1 MWQLI
6 AGPLFGLIGS
16 GVEKFAEYKEDK
28 LKAEEREKDR
38 AHELAVMEKEATLA
52 IQKTTVEGQ
61 IRQSEAEQKTF
72 DRSYRFNNENLLP
85 DNAEITGWKLGL
97 VVLVEVFQKSI
108 RPASTC
114 WYQFL
119 VAVVFSWSAWKLVN
133 AGAEVI
139 SQKEIAE
146 IFRHIVFSIIG
157 MAETTLLWWYGIR
170 RMSKKKGA

>member
-16 GVEKFAEYKEDK
+16 GIEKFAEYKQDK
-28 LKAEEREKDR
+28 LKAEERERDR

-52 IQKTTVEGQ
+52 LQKITVEGQ
-61 IRQSEAEQKTF
+61 IRQSEAEQRSF
-72 DRSYRFNNENLLP
+72 DASYQFNNENLIPEGTKL
-85 DNAEITGWKLGL
+85 TGWKLGL
-97 VVLVEVFQKSI
+97 VVLVEVFSKLI

-119 VAVVFSWSAWKLVN
+119 VAAVFSWSAWKLVN
-133 AGAEVI
+133 AGSEVF

-157 MAETTLLWWYGIR
+157 LAETTLMWWYGIR
-170 RMSKKKGA
+170 RMSKRKEA